1 MEKVEFKQGDAV
13 IGKKW
18 SGNPIIG
25 IYEYTNTDGSHIVL
39 DVENERRFNIKVGD
53 LKLASDTEAAT
64 IKKMFKLK
72 NLKLSEKPQKITF
85 GKKTKKEEE
94 FEILLAGDE
103 EDTLD

>member
-64 IKKMFKLK
+64 IKKMFKRQFYCLRNSSK
-72 NLKLSEKPQKITF
+72 SGLGLNSEAYVI
-85 GKKTKKEEE
+85 
-94 FEILLAGDE
+94 
-103 EDTLD
+103 